1 MFILSRLAENP
12 ILTPNSQ
19 DSWDSF
25 ASFNWCPVQD
35 GTKTRFVYRGMPKG
49 ENIDGSDIRFSMIGA
64 GTYSAGSVKDRHFL
78 FKPEYDWERY
88 GVEDPRVVKIDDT
101 FYISYTAIG
110 GNPANASNIRAAL
123 ALSDDLKTIRAKY
136 LVTPFNAKAMAFF
149 PQKINGKIA
158 AVLTAHTDEPPSKM
172 AVVLFDS
179 EKDIS
184 SPDFWN
190 KWHEKID
197 EYEINPR
204 RRADDHIEVGAP
216 PLLTQYGWLL
226 FYSHIQHYNSSKPT
240 FGVEAVLLDKDNPL
254 KVLGKT
260 KGPIF
265 VPEEVYECFGQVS
278 SVVFP
283 SGALLKGNTISIWY
297 GAADTTGC
305 IANVNLHDLVDSMTG
320 VCGKEC
326 FNRFA
331 ENPILAPI
339 SNHPWESEAVFN
351 PAAIRIEN
359 KTHILYRAM
368 GKENTSVIGYASSLD
383 GVHINERLENPI
395 YVPRSSFETKIKQSN
410 SGCEDPRITK
420 IGDTIY
426 MMYTAYNGEI
436 PPAVALSTIR
446 AEDFV
451 NKKWNWSEPI
461 LLTHPGLDDKDAGLL
476 PKKIKGRYLIFHRIQ
491 GHICLN
497 TLASFDKQSQLEEA
511 TPLFGP
517 RVGMWDSLRI
527 GISGPPIET
536 KKGWLLLYHGIDDFG
551 VYRIGAALLDLNDPW
566 KIISRSADYLFEPVT
581 DYEKKGIVANVV
593 FPCGATL
600 EGNKLYIYYG
610 GGDKVLGVAEAN
622 IQAIIEAMTR

>member
-1 MFILSRLAENP
+1 MFIVSRSPKNP
-12 ILTPNSQ
+12 ILNPNSK

-35 GTKTRFVYRGMPKG
+35 GKNIRFVYRGMPKG
-49 ENIDGSDIRFSMIGA
+49 ENIEGNDIRFSMVGA
-64 GTYSAGSVKDRHFL
+64 GSYSAGSVKERHFL
-78 FKPEYDWERY
+78 FKPEYDWEKF
-88 GVEDPRVVKIDDT
+88 GVEDPRVVKLDGT

-110 GNPANASNIRAAL
+110 GNPANASNIKAAL
-123 ALSDDLKTIRAKY
+123 ALSDDLKTIKAKY

-149 PQKINGKIA
+149 PDRINGKIA

-184 SPDFWN
+184 SPEFWN
-190 KWHEKID
+190 KWHEKIG
-197 EYEINPR
+197 EFEINPR

-216 PLLTQYGWLL
+216 PLLTPYGWLL
-226 FYSHIQHYNSSKPT
+226 IYSHIQHYNSPKPV
-240 FGVEAVLLDKDNPL
+240 FGIEAVLLDKNDPL
-254 KVLGKT
+254 KILGKT

-265 VPEEVYECFGQVS
+265 VPEEVYENFGQVS

-283 SGALLKGNTISIWY
+283 SGAILSGDTVSIWY

-305 IANVNLHDLVDSMTG
+305 IANVNLHDLVDSMKG

-326 FNRFA
+326 FNRFRD
-331 ENPILAPI
+331 NPILSPVKDHA
-339 SNHPWESEAVFN
+339 WENQAVFN
-351 PAAIRIEN
+351 PSAIRIKN

-368 GKENTSVIGYASSLD
+368 GKDNTSVVGYASSLD
-383 GVHINERLENPI
+383 GLHIDDRLENPI
-395 YVPRSSFETKIKQSN
+395 YTPRDTFETKSRPGN
-410 SGCEDPRITK
+410 SGCEDPRLTQ

-426 MMYTAYNGEI
+426 MLYTAYNGDV
-436 PPAVALSTIR
+436 PPSVALTSITV
-446 AEDFV
+446 EDFV
-451 NKKWNWSEPI
+451 NKNWSWAEPM

-476 PKKIKGRYLIFHRIQ
+476 PKKIKGRYLVFHRIQ

-497 TLASFDKQSQLEEA
+497 TLKSFQKETPLEEA

-527 GISGPPIET
+527 GIAAPPIET
-536 KKGWLLLYHGIDDFG
+536 KEGWLLLYHGIDDAG
-551 VYRIGAALLDLNDPW
+551 VYRVGAALLDLEDPW
-566 KIISRSADYLFEPVT
+566 KIIARSADYIFEPVM
-581 DYEKKGIVANVV
+581 DYEKKGIVSNVV

-600 EGNKLYIYYG
+600 QDKKLYIYYG
-610 GGDKVLGVAEAN
+610 GGDMVTGVAEAN
-622 IQAIIEAMTR
+622 IQAIIESLIR